1 MSDICFPI
9 LGTNIP
15 PAIGRHKVLGKMKAS
30 LTKLLPDH
38 LQVTG
43 ARFSGKTVVLHELV
57 NILSQDKNTY
67 ISVLIWDLGH
77 KTPATDEQFLS
88 AFAKKLASGLA
99 ENYPEYAEL
108 LQTSKDDLY
117 ADITDVLEMLKEEKK
132 RVLMIMDGF
141 DKPLE
146 NGKLTRNLWD
156 QLRELAQLSSLRLVT
171 ASRRRLRELIRNPQ
185 AQTSDFWNIFNSEP
199 IHIGCFDDNDL
210 KELLH
215 KLPDMSFDQG
225 AKSELWNESNGYP
238 VLLLGILNILNNTS
252 FNGNVSS
259 KNVCD
264 AAILA
269 LAVLRDQLESLW
281 SDCPASSKDL
291 FLRIIEENTI
301 SRSGIAQ
308 SDIDHL
314 IEKGFITQAGNKIQS
329 PCRLLT
335 NYLKDQPN
343 EGNAL
348 MRLFGT
354 PDNYLSNM
362 KSVFERRIDHI
373 TGIDPE
379 LKRYLERA
387 IGDLPAYPKVFMTNI
402 RGIVDRVFE
411 LIWDAELPCRK
422 IRTDWLDYWESN
434 DEKVD
439 VLRTGFPQGGR
450 RVHLL
455 KLMTGTEKCLP
466 KTLKISKTT
475 FYLVNSVQ
483 SFGDFGQHQN
493 GAIIDPGTA
502 YAIFLLCLELVVTV
516 TKELN

>member
-210 KELLH
+210 NELLK
-215 KLPDMSFDQG
+215 KLPDMKFDQG
-225 AKSELWNESNGYP
+225 AKTELWNESNGYP
-238 VLLLGILNILNNTS
+238 VLLLGILNTLSNTS
-252 FNGNVSS
+252 SNGNVSS

-269 LAVLRDQLESLW
+269 LVVLRDQLESLW

-291 FLRIIEENTI
+291 LLRIIDENTI
-301 SRSGIAQ
+301 SRSRIVQ

-314 IEKGFITQAGNKIQS
+314 IEKGFIAQAGNNLQG

-348 MRLFGT
+348 IRLFGT
-354 PDNYLSNM
+354 PDNYISNM

-387 IGDLPAYPKVFMTNI
+387 IGDLPSYPNVFMTNI

-411 LIWDAELPCRK
+411 LIWAAELSEK
-422 IRTDWLDYWESN
+422 IIPTEWLDYWESN

-439 VLRTGFPQGGR
+439 VLRSGFPQGGR

-466 KTLKISKTT
+466 KALKISKTT

-483 SFGDFGQHQN
+483 SFGDFGQHLN
-493 GAIIDPGTA
+493 GAIIDQGTA